1 MVWRNFNYD
10 GSADTHV
17 TDAPPD
23 HGQAQAADE
32 AFARDADVMVEVF
45 RTELLAFA
53 EKPSARRSGPAPG
66 FMQWVSNVIARGVLL
81 SGDGY
86 LADFLASYG
95 VPATLRACATAIQQH
110 EAGTPRPEA

>member
-32 AFARDADVMVEVF
+32 AFARDAEVMVQVF
-45 RTELLAFA
+45 RTSLERLRADGCADASLEIVEWMA
-53 EKPSARRSGPAPG
+53 GVIVDG
-66 FMQWVSNVIARGVLL
+66 GQLSNDI
-81 SGDGY
+81 Y
-86 LADFLASYG
+86 LADFLESYG